1 MLFASFYLSSG
12 HTILKNHSLSKMWQ
26 LFLENS
32 DLAAS
37 ISVENSLA
45 GDVRC
50 ERPQRRE
57 GVGRQT
63 PGIATMLRGR
73 AKFPVGAARGGPTPG
88 QRGRGRSP
96 GCVRGSGRRSGG
108 VAPGSGVWGGFLTSG
123 RPTPG
128 QCPGCASPRSYKGRR
143 APGVCPTPGRN
154 AGGRSRGLSDPP
166 PCAGIVSHRT

>member
-73 AKFPVGAARGGPTPG
+73 ATFPVGAARGGPTPG

-96 GCVRGSGRRSGG
+96 GRVRGSGQCRVGRGVGSSSRGARPRGDVRKAISIVSCAMRNDPSAGGWVGQTPRSPTG
-108 VAPGSGVWGGFLTSG
+108 VAPRGWAD
-123 RPTPG
+123 PG
-128 QCPGCASPRSYKGRR
+128 ARR
-143 APGVCPTPGRN
+143 
-154 AGGRSRGLSDPP
+154 LL
-166 PCAGIVSHRT
+166 